1 MSKRKKVINS
11 NEVQFEGFR
20 TLYFEDYI
28 KIQAEA
34 DELLKLAE
42 EYKALGETVNYKNTM
57 RRHKVY
63 EQTLDTL
70 MEVLLKNLV
79 AEA

>member
-11 NEVQFEGFR
+11 NEVQFEGFK

-42 EYKALGETVNYKNTM
+42 EYKALGETVNYKNIM

-70 MEVLLKNLV
+70 MEVLLKNPV

>member
-1 MSKRKKVINS
+1 MINS
-11 NEVQFEGFR
+11 NEIRFEGFKN
-20 TLYFEDYI
+20 LYFEDYI

-34 DELLKLAE
+34 DELLRLAE
-42 EYKALGETVNYKNTM
+42 EYKALGETVNYMDTM
-57 RRHKVY
+57 RKHKAY

-70 MEVLLKNLV
+70 MNILIKNPV